1 MNLRAVKYWLV
12 KNSTR
17 SNCWIVYTQIDNM
30 LSHPGRTCC
39 NIKGNMISPDEITIS
54 KNTLKYVYSVYM
66 TEKILIALVEAYD
79 GSVYIIKNRNRLA
92 KVKQEEE
99 NEKVSKEGGNEAN
112 KGGDEIKENSGVDGE
127 DDGKDDGEDGEEDG
141 VKEVDIRNIDA
152 TQIEPIKSMI
162 IKAPNL
168 VSAINGLP
176 KSIRHLI
183 RVTKTHKMSLN
194 KMELERLNEV
204 LAIDFM
210 DCIGNTEAMTALWNK
225 YLKQCVQRDANLKRA
240 CVVDLSGNF
249 NITPEVLASG
259 DPQWMS
265 KIREVVVYQNSQ
277 LVTWN
282 WLKAF
287 TNLRVL
293 SFWQIFQI
301 NNEHITDV
309 CKICPVLESVS
320 IHDCMQINN
329 RALLPM
335 LLKPSITKICLDN
348 RVMICQTNTHQGV
361 ITNKEWNSVINTNLE
376 YLFINSDNLTNDVI
390 DNVIGSCSHLKKF
403 LMNTLVLK
411 RLKENLIEGTDKT
424 EITFQSSDDLK
435 LGFKARRDIKIKN
448 LLRDRYEEP
457 FSESMKALMAK
468 KGHHLNIPE
477 GQDPNF
483 VADIEE
489 DDDSLTELERELL
502 AEIEAEDREEIV
514 V

>member
-1 MNLRAVKYWLV
+1 MNNLRAIKYWLV

-17 SNCWIVYTQIDNM
+17 SNCWIVHTQIDNM
-30 LSHPGRTCC
+30 ISHPERTCYD
-39 NIKGNMISPDEITIS
+39 IKGNVIPPEEITIS
-54 KNTLKYVYSVYM
+54 KSTLKYVYSVYM
-66 TEKILIALVEAYD
+66 TVKILIALVEAHD

-92 KVKQEEE
+92 KTKDALEENKDTTNNTPNVEDVVANTVTKDTTDEKSEEANAKPNYDDKDEEE
-99 NEKVSKEGGNEAN
+99 DIA
-112 KGGDEIKENSGVDGE
+112 DGA
-127 DDGKDDGEDGEEDG
+127 
-141 VKEVDIRNIDA
+141 NIDP
-152 TQIEPIKSMI
+152 TQIEPVKSMI

-183 RVTKTHKMSLN
+183 RVTKTHKMTLN
-194 KMELERLNEV
+194 KGERERLNEV

-210 DCIGNTEAMTALWNK
+210 DYVNNPKGMTSLWNK
-225 YLKQCVQRDANLKRA
+225 YLKQCVQRDTNLKRA
-240 CVVDLSGNF
+240 CVVDLSGHF

-259 DPQWMS
+259 DPQWAD

-282 WLKAF
+282 WLKTF
-287 TNLRVL
+287 SNLRTL

-301 NNEHITDV
+301 NNEHIIDI
-309 CKICPVLESVS
+309 CKVCPVLESVN

-335 LLKPSITKICLDN
+335 LLKPTITKICLDN

-390 DNVIGSCSHLKKF
+390 DNIIGSCSHLKKF

-411 RLKENLIEGTDKT
+411 RLKDNLVEGTDKS
-424 EITFQSSDDLK
+424 EITFQSCDDLK
-435 LGFKARRDIKIKN
+435 IGFKARRDIKIKN

-468 KGHHLNIPE
+468 K
-477 GQDPNF
+477 
-483 VADIEE
+483 DI
-489 DDDSLTELERELL
+489 S
-502 AEIEAEDREEIV
+502 
-514 V
+514 